1 MRWLPLQAKLEVNV
15 AFCNKMW
22 QVNDVNSLSTAYFQS
37 SFVSSILLE
46 WIMSVRLPASAVGCQ
61 TGTGKYQNTPCM
73 AAWPSLTNSHT
84 HLLLTSEEV
93 RSQTKRCSSKHK
105 HCFRTFQPRTQH
117 IFFPRKSYVLFLD
130 NETCNGALL
139 LFFYPCNFQRKSYV

>member
-1 MRWLPLQAKLEVNV
+1 MWYSSHCHYQTCRLCDGSPYRPNWRWMRNSG
-15 AFCNKMW
+15 NKMW
-22 QVNDVNSLSTAYFQS
+22 QVNDVNSLYTAYFQS

-117 IFFPRKSYVLFLD
+117 IFFPRKSYVLFFRQW
-130 NETCNGALL
+130 NM
-139 LFFYPCNFQRKSYV
+139 

>member
-1 MRWLPLQAKLEVNV
+1 MDYV
-15 AFCNKMW
+15 C
-22 QVNDVNSLSTAYFQS
+22 SLACVCSR
-37 SFVSSILLE
+37 VPNRCWE
-46 WIMSVRLPASAVGCQ
+46 N
-61 TGTGKYQNTPCM
+61 QNTPCM

-105 HCFRTFQPRTQH
+105 HCYPPPIHTGVMTSDGIKRRMRPFQPRTQH
-117 IFFPRKSYVLFLD
+117 LSFPRKLYILFLD

-139 LFFYPCNFQRKSYV
+139 LFFLSLQFSEKKLRLINNIIKNCISSILCIIIVHIMIETT